1 MGIRNFKLKTK
12 AAIALSA
19 MLAVVLLSGCMKEG
33 QQTEQTSNEGVNV
46 ELLFE
51 KDGCKIYRFIDGIHA
66 VYWTDCRGKV
76 ESVYQ
81 QKNGKSS
88 HEERVQNETVAH

>member
-1 MGIRNFKLKTK
+1 MKKLKFTTK
-12 AAIALSA
+12 TAIALYA
-19 MLAVVLLSGCMKEG
+19 MLAVVLLSGCLKEG
-33 QQTEQTSNEGVNV
+33 QQTEQTTNGEFKV

-51 KDGCKIYRFIDGIHA
+51 KDGCKIYRFTDGGHA
-66 VYWTDCRGKV
+66 VYWTNCRGKV

-81 QKNGKSS
+81 QSSGKSS